1 MSDPFG
7 LNKTLDPAVMGN
19 PKTQGA
25 TSIAESV
32 LPLEPVPQ
40 NHFGPTDASKGH
52 SSHGEHDGSWGEH
65 GYHKTRYPN
74 LALCFGERQ
83 DKTKQKEGKTRKS
96 RTVDQDKRSQYEIN
110 TTQDRSRDLRI
121 NIHAH
126 Q

>member
-40 NHFGPTDASKGH
+40 NHFGPTDASKVH
-52 SSHGEHDGSWGEH
+52 SCHDGYWGEH
-65 GYHKTRYPN
+65 EYHKTGYPTI
-74 LALCFGERQ
+74 ALCFGNRQ
-83 DKTKQKEGKTRKS
+83 DETKQKEGKTRRYKAKQKVKNDKS
-96 RTVDQDKRSQYEIN
+96 R
-110 TTQDRSRDLRI
+110 
-121 NIHAH
+121 
-126 Q
+126 

>member
-19 PKTQGA
+19 PKTQRA
-25 TSIAESV
+25 TLIAESV

-52 SSHGEHDGSWGEH
+52 SSHGEHDASRGEH
-65 GYHKTRYPN
+65 GYHKTGYPTI
-74 LALCFGERQ
+74 ALCFGNRQ
-83 DKTKQKEGKTRKS
+83 DETKQKEGKTRKS
-96 RTVDQDKRSQYEIN
+96 RTADQDKRSQYKIN
-110 TTQDRSRDLRI
+110 ATQDRSRDIRR